1 MRSVNNKLE
10 ADGSLILPPPALPP
24 TPPLFISSPFLRYL
38 KLLGP
43 SNTALQL
50 WRGLAETFLNWQ
62 VFTRRQTRLVQTMHG
77 TKLPARKINVDESQE
92 CYKNYKFIV
101 I

>member
-10 ADGSLILPPPALPP
+10 ADGSLILPPPP
-24 TPPLFISSPFLRYL
+24 PPLFISSPFLGYL
-38 KLLGP
+38 KLLGIKHGP
-43 SNTALQL
+43 LTMERASRNFFKL
-50 WRGLAETFLNWQ
+50 
-62 VFTRRQTRLVQTMHG
+62 VFTRRQTRLIQTMHG
-77 TKLPARKINVDESQE
+77 TKLPASKINVDESQK